1 MNEKGA
7 RSKSPSITTGD
18 DDLFITSISTETP
31 ADKDYWAICRN
42 LVPLE
47 VGGCQQIVKKDDE
60 VLFAYA
66 TQEQTINFLKL
77 SGPDW
82 SYKGEVTF
90 EVKNGQGI
98 PIRNAD
104 VNGHLTNDQGQV
116 SIMFSKEG
124 TYKLKAEKKPDSI
137 RSNQHT
143 VVIRTD
149 S

>member
-1 MNEKGA
+1 LTKLKT
-7 RSKSPSITTGD
+7 RIFDRYYDSRRD
-18 DDLFITSISTETP
+18 DFFITSISTETP

-66 TQEQTINFLKL
+66 TQEKTINFLKL
-77 SGPDW
+77 TGPAYRG
-82 SYKGEVTF
+82 SVTF
-90 EVKNGQGI
+90 EVENGEGI

-116 SIMFSKEG
+116 SIVFDKEG
-124 TYKLKAEKKPDSI
+124 TYKLKAEKKPDSV

-143 VVIRTD
+143 IVIRID
-149 S
+149 P